1 MSGRQP
7 GMLDASRTD
16 PPDLER
22 IRRLAKQWAGRRR
35 RLTRSAMED
44 FTDIYMII
52 LGTAIVVMMTIQG
65 LGVMGSTGSAA
76 PSGSARLVP
85 GDAVGQPVWL
95 AVGAVIALIAI
106 GLGPLRRLGPLFLRP
121 EQAQWWLPLPGDRS
135 ALLRRLARRELAVV
149 WALSSAAGAVIALVE
164 RSGVLGAA
172 RWSVLVG
179 GVAGL
184 SLAALLAAQAHGG
197 PVVVV
202 RARTTAL
209 SAAGAC
215 AGASLLS
222 PLSDAHA
229 ALVPVIIGAVLVL
242 ATAIWWR
249 RGPGRHLAELDDDS
263 LLQASARAFGAHAAA
278 LAMDTRAL
286 GRMISSPPRR
296 PTRPAGLR
304 LARVCVRLPGALR
317 TVLGVGAV
325 DWLLL
330 ARQPWRLARVA
341 ASALLVVGVVA
352 TTSSG
357 LVTAVV
363 FATGGW
369 FAALAVAEPARRA
382 HADPGPDE
390 SWAARPVWVRA
401 GHLLVPT
408 GVMLLWALSIWG
420 ALVLRA
426 APGQGVVSTLPLAI
440 ACGVGWGGVA
450 LRSGFRRDP
459 DFSTLILTPLGAI
472 PAGAVG
478 MVVSGPDAAVL
489 VCLPAA
495 PVVAGLPVTGTLV
508 AGQVLASALAL
519 IWALRVN
526 RAR

>member
-149 WALSSAAGAVIALVE
+149 WALSSAAGAVIALIE

-325 DWLLL
+325 DWLAPGAPAL
-330 ARQPWRLARVA
+330 APRTGRRERAARRRRRRHDLVGA
-341 ASALLVVGVVA
+341 RHRGRVRDGRVVRRARGRRARAPRPCGSRPRRVVGRAPGV
-352 TTSSG
+352 G
-357 LVTAVV
+357 
-363 FATGGW
+363 
-369 FAALAVAEPARRA
+369 ARRA
-382 HADPGPDE
+382 PARAHRGHAPVGAE
-390 SWAARPVWVRA
+390 HMGRARPPGGTRA
-401 GHLLVPT
+401 GRREH
-408 GVMLLWALSIWG
+408 
-420 ALVLRA
+420 
-426 APGQGVVSTLPLAI
+426 APPRDRMRGRL
-440 ACGVGWGGVA
+440 GWGGA
-450 LRSGFRRDP
+450 PIGLPSGSRLLDADPHTAGGDTRRGGGDGRLRS
-459 DFSTLILTPLGAI
+459 
-472 PAGAVG
+472 
-478 MVVSGPDAAVL
+478 
-489 VCLPAA
+489 
-495 PVVAGLPVTGTLV
+495 
-508 AGQVLASALAL
+508 
-519 IWALRVN
+519 
-526 RAR
+526 